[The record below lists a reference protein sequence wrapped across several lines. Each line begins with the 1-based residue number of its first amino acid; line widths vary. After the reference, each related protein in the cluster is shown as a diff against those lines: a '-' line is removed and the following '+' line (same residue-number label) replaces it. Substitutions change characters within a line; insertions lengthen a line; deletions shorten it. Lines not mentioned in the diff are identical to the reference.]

1 MKKEI
6 KILNDRF
13 LIYLGGDYL
22 GDYESLIEAQD
33 TLDDEFT
40 AAMDGDHKYRCD
52 FCQEWFDEQQVE
64 HRIEDQSFTA
74 PLGEIFVLGK
84 DVGCIPLCPI
94 CGLDLEET

>member
-6 KILNDRF
+6 KVLDDRF
-13 LIYLGGDYL
+13 LIYLDGDYL
-22 GDYESLIEAQD
+22 GEYDNLIEAQD

-74 PLGEIFVLGK
+74 PYGSTWVIGGDLTSVP
-84 DVGCIPLCPI
+84 VCPV
-94 CGLDLEET
+94 CDCDLEET